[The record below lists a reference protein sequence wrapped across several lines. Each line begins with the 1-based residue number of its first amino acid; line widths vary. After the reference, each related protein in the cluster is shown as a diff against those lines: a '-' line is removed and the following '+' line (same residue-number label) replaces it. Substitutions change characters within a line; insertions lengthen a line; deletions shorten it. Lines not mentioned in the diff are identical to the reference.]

1 MATAIPKLHVGRPTW
16 YGDIRVN
23 QKFECFEALLLI
35 CQFGSFSYT
44 GNSLRPSFILA
55 ICLTTL
61 GTAGESARLSAIPKN
76 PFLCICE
83 QNLGSLSEDSGNRND
98 DARKQ

>member
-1 MATAIPKLHVGRPTW
+1 MATAILKLHVVRPTW

-23 QKFECFEALLLI
+23 QKFECFKALMLI
-35 CQFGSFSYT
+35 SQFGSFAYT

-61 GTAGESARLSAIPKN
+61 AAGESARLSAIPKN

-83 QNLGSLSEDSGNRND
+83 QNLGSLSKDSGNSND
-98 DARKQ
+98 DVRKQ